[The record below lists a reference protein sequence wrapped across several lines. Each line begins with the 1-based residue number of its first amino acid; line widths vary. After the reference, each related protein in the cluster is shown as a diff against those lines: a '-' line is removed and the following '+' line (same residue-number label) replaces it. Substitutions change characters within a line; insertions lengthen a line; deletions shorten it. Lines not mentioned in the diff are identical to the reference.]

1 MPTPPPHLP
10 VLHFETKLYPG
21 ILILGLR
28 RVYQVSQTVMMS
40 GLVFDAQLSIRLCNS
55 DSLELIPHML
65 VCRIVR
71 LHVSDSNVL
80 LVFM

>member
-1 MPTPPPHLP
+1 M
-10 VLHFETKLYPG
+10 VN
-21 ILILGLR
+21 
-28 RVYQVSQTVMMS
+28 QVSQTVMMS

-71 LHVSDSNVL
+71 SHVSDSNVL